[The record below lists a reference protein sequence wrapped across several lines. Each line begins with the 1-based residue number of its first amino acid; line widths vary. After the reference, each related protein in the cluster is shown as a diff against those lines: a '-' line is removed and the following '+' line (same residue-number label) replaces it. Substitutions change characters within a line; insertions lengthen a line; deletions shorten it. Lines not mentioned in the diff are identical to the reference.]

1 MALSSRVLLIIGTIL
16 LAHAYVSPSD
26 STTQQSADQ
35 SSYSCYSA
43 QEFSSLA
50 PNNRRSS
57 NLPGSIES
65 LALPAVTASSVTQ
78 LTALPLDI
86 IIETLVSVALLCVA
100 IVIGAEE
107 LKPINWRVWAGNIE
121 KQRLERKSGAD
132 DLGKMREEGYE
143 WLENGKRKGFLD
155 IRVSSVT
162 TMPNCNIL
170 TAT

>member
-16 LAHAYVSPSD
+16 LAHA
-26 STTQQSADQ
+26 
-35 SSYSCYSA
+35 CYSA

-155 IRVSSVT
+155 IRGMRQDFAEWAKGNSLSSK
-162 TMPNCNIL
+162 
-170 TAT
+170 A